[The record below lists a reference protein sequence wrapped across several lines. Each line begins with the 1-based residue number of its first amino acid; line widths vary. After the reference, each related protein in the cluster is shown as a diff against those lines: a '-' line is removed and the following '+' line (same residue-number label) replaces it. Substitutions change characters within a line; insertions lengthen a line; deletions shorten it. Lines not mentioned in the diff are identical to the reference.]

1 MDYKV
6 KHITNGTRQTVTVIS
21 ELIDMLSSKTL
32 DELAGAHEISITIIR
47 IPDDVQKI

>member
-1 MDYKV
+1 MDYNV

-21 ELIDMLSSKTL
+21 ELIDMLNRKTIN
-32 DELAGAHEISITIIR
+32 DLAGAHEISITITR